1 MADPYRGYA
10 TVTHD
15 TNRIAE
21 VIVELNQLR
30 SDITGSDTAQNT
42 NITNNTNAINAH
54 NGSNGHAGIYSPSAN
69 QYYVESVN
77 GNGGSVVQTIFT
89 GSTYTLDLG
98 SPATANGGGFSSAG
112 DYYQVPAGGIYV
124 AFAMVRV
131 TDGYG
136 SSCNIALQFHDSS
149 THGYYTGWNKLVA
162 GGGTRY
168 TAQYMRVASWNSGT
182 ILRLYAYM
190 DGPTMDLTM
199 IFLSIW
205 RIG

>member
-10 TVTHD
+10 PVTHD
-15 TNRIAE
+15 TNRVAE
-21 VIVELNQLR
+21 VITELNQFR
-30 SDITGSDTAQNT
+30 SDVTGSDTAQNT

-54 NGSNGHAGIYSPSAN
+54 IGSNGHAGIYTPSAN

-77 GNGGSVVQTIFT
+77 GNGGSVVQTLFT
-89 GSTYTLDLG
+89 GSTTVLDLG
-98 SPATANGGGFSSAG
+98 NPATANGGGFSAG
-112 DYYQVPAGGIYV
+112 GDFYQVPGGGIYV

-136 SSCNIALQFHDSS
+136 SACNIGLSFHDSS
-149 THGYYTGWNKLVA
+149 TLGYYTGWNKYFN
-162 GGGTRY
+162 GGGSRY
-168 TAQYMRVASWNSGT
+168 TAQYMRVASWNAGT
-182 ILRLYAYM
+182 VLRLYGYM